1 MYTWF
6 LKPLLDIVAR
16 VYCVFCMWCV
26 ILDSMYCCVRYDFT
40 FGVYCRSRLQT
51 LFQQLE
57 KIGGKQARN
66 QTSTEDLQ
74 TIRYVTSKI
83 HQILNSQ
90 GRPSPPTNTHPHP
103 LIIADPNPLPTLIPS
118 HSSLLTL
125 THTNTVVLVPTQS
138 SLLQH
143 PGRAFLY
150 RTEGK

>member
-1 MYTWF
+1 MT
-6 LKPLLDIVAR
+6 LL
-16 VYCVFCMWCV
+16 
-26 ILDSMYCCVRYDFT
+26 L
-40 FGVYCRSRLQT
+40 GVYCRSRLQT

-103 LIIADPNPLPTLIPS
+103 LIIADPHTYQHCCTRS
-118 HSSLLTL
+118 HPIIIAAAPWEGFFVQDWGKIINSFSYKCVKDWATFF
-125 THTNTVVLVPTQS
+125 VLSFFCVY
-138 SLLQH
+138 
-143 PGRAFLY
+143 F
-150 RTEGK
+150 